1 MSSVIDS
8 LGASSL
14 TATELVLLKT
24 RTSPTET
31 LVVRRASVQAI
42 SKQAFHLP
50 EAKAALKDLMIE
62 TTDRQSLEHIM
73 TGLFGG

>member
-1 MSSVIDS
+1 LSSVIDS

-24 RTSPTET
+24 RTSPTEP
-31 LVVRRASVQAI
+31 LVVRRAA
-42 SKQAFHLP
+42 KQASHLP
-50 EAKAALKDLMIE
+50 KAKAALKDLMIE